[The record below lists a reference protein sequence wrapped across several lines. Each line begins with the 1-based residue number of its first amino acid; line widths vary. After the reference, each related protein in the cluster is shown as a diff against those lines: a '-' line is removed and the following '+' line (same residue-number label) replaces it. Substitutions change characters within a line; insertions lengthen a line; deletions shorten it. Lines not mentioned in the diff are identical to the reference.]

1 MLKNNSEHFLSPRA
15 ASEVQHMPPADDPSK
30 KMCSSIFGWN
40 SPEALLSTECDGVSK
55 LLCKKKSCTIT
66 YNTRCYEPKCFSD
79 GCTRS
84 IYCTYSMP
92 ESSQQTPRVL
102 QILLRI
108 EINVEACPGR
118 DEVHTWCYL
127 CVIEGETEE

>member
-55 LLCKKKSCTIT
+55 LLCKKRAAQSHTTLAAMNLSVFQMGAPGAYTVRIVCQ
-66 YNTRCYEPKCFSD
+66 RAASRHQECF
-79 GCTRS
+79 R
-84 IYCTYSMP
+84 YS
-92 ESSQQTPRVL
+92 
-102 QILLRI
+102 
-108 EINVEACPGR
+108 
-118 DEVHTWCYL
+118 
-127 CVIEGETEE
+127 